1 MNGVRTHM
9 SLPFHTSRQAPSS
22 SSCCLRSILRS
33 GPAFLTW
40 WPRSRTVHWS
50 RRCACRCVWGG
61 VGRSPLDL
69 ANLAAGM
76 QGWGRGGGAAKD
88 RRVRRSAQLPLLS
101 LLGTAG
107 HTLKTPALIRVLG
120 LPCLQMH
127 RHEQAALADGSVQQS
142 TTIGGDAKVAGNNGT
157 VPGIAAA
164 AVTASSSAKKTD
176 SGGVTS
182 ALMGSGGTSGGRGG
196 GGGVEAMCTVALGSG
211 LVWMGVL
218 VAAFTWRLWVGG
230 GG

>member
-1 MNGVRTHM
+1 M
-9 SLPFHTSRQAPSS
+9 
-22 SSCCLRSILRS
+22 
-33 GPAFLTW
+33 
-40 WPRSRTVHWS
+40 
-50 RRCACRCVWGG
+50 
-61 VGRSPLDL
+61 
-69 ANLAAGM
+69 
-76 QGWGRGGGAAKD
+76 
-88 RRVRRSAQLPLLS
+88 
-101 LLGTAG
+101 
-107 HTLKTPALIRVLG
+107 KTPALNCVVVG
-120 LPCLQMH
+120 LPRLQMH

-182 ALMGSGGTSGGRGG
+182 ALMGRGGTSGGRGG

>member
-1 MNGVRTHM
+1 M

-50 RRCACRCVWGG
+50 RRCACRWGEGGGQVATLSGSRDAG
-61 VGRSPLDL
+61 VG
-69 ANLAAGM
+69 AGTGGGDC
-76 QGWGRGGGAAKD
+76 QKRGGSG
-88 RRVRRSAQLPLLS
+88 SALLPLLS
-101 LLGTAG
+101 LFGTAG
-107 HTLKTPALIRVLG
+107 HTLKTPALNRVLG

-157 VPGIAAA
+157 VPGNAAA

>member
-1 MNGVRTHM
+1 M

-69 ANLAAGM
+69 AAGM

-101 LLGTAG
+101 LLGTVG
-107 HTLKTPALIRVLG
+107 HTLKTPALNCVVVG
-120 LPCLQMH
+120 LPRLQMH